1 MGITGNVQIVLDTK
15 GLDRI
20 LAALEGEPVRILHD
34 GVHYGVYQE
43 FGTSR
48 GVPPHPFMTPAVE
61 HIRPAMEKGWK
72 QVLEGSGGKAIDLV
86 DKLARDAEAVAKANA
101 PVKTGALRN
110 SITVST
116 PEEFGAKMGNG

>member
-1 MGITGNVQIVLDTK
+1 MASID
-15 GLDRI
+15 
-20 LAALEGEPVRILHD
+20 
-34 GVHYGVYQE
+34 QE
-43 FGTSR
+43 FGTHRKS
-48 GVPPHPFMTPAVE
+48 GEGWHVPPHPFMTPAVE

-116 PEEFGAKMGNG
+116 PAEFGAKMGNG